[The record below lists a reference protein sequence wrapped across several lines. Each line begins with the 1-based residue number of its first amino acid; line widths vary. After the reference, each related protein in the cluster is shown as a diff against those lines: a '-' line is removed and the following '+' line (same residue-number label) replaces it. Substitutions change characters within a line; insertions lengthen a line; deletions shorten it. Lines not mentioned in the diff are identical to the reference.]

1 MIRLKKIKI
10 NNFKSLVNFEIEFE
24 KFNCIIGLNGSGK
37 STFLQSLDFISQQ
50 IRGEIKQWLKKRN
63 WEVNNLHSKLLKTKN
78 ISISL
83 ELKDDI
89 SNYIYDFEFNTSLLR
104 CTSENIIV
112 DGKKI
117 LRLENTKYSIDGKA
131 YDVMQEYEGSILS
144 SLKEDKIPES
154 IIRIKNFVKNITSLD
169 LLSPQSMRQKSRN
182 DGVELG
188 LSGEYLTSFLNQLD
202 KYNKEK
208 ILTKL
213 RICYPNILDF
223 DVSSSR
229 AGWKKLELIEKFEDT
244 TIKTEA
250 KHINDGLLRI
260 LAILAQIY
268 DKKNFLLFDEIENGI
283 NPELIEFL
291 VDSLQE
297 VPHQVLITT
306 HSPLVLNYI
315 EDEEAKKSIQYIYK
329 TKEGQ
334 TKVIRFFEIPSV
346 LKKLSIMGAGE
357 VYVDT
362 NLSKLYDEIIYLEN
376 KK

>member
-50 IRGEIKQWLKKRN
+50 IRGEVKQWLRKRN

-78 ISISL
+78 ISVSL

-112 DGKKI
+112 NGKKI

-315 EDEEAKKSIQYIYK
+315 EDEEAKKSIKYIYK